1 MPALTE
7 AAGLK
12 TNSDFS
18 LPLRLMDFSFQSRT
32 LLSDGINH
40 KIPHFKSMISWRTTA
55 HFISYQEIG
64 QISHISRIKWHFR
77 KFIWTKN
84 EVSSLQ
90 TPISLKAVSD
100 ENFQNNWELHKKI
113 HICMY
118 MTILTH
124 TSHTHTR
131 TDNIH
136 SHTHRHTGFPTASAS
151 HPVKQYKPLILV
163 ISINSKILK
172 ILPPYFFFYPITL
185 GIPVGVC
192 SLVCSL
198 STQN

>member
-1 MPALTE
+1 MIKKPAQTARKPLPSLPRVSSFWPPVRTKKIYHCSMPALTA

-90 TPISLKAVSD
+90 IPISLKVVSD
-100 ENFQNNWELHKKI
+100 ENFQNNWELHKKNSYLYVYDYI
-113 HICMY
+113 NSY
-118 MTILTH
+118 FTH
-124 TSHTHTR
+124 TCK
-131 TDNIH
+131 NW
-136 SHTHRHTGFPTASAS
+136 
-151 HPVKQYKPLILV
+151 
-163 ISINSKILK
+163 
-172 ILPPYFFFYPITL
+172 
-185 GIPVGVC
+185 
-192 SLVCSL
+192 
-198 STQN
+198 

>member
-1 MPALTE
+1 MPALTA

-90 TPISLKAVSD
+90 IPISLKVVSD
-100 ENFQNNWELHKKI
+100 ENFQNNWELHKKKI

-124 TSHTHTR
+124 TLHTHAR
-131 TDNIH
+131 TDN
-136 SHTHRHTGFPTASAS
+136 THRQTCRLP
-151 HPVKQYKPLILV
+151 
-163 ISINSKILK
+163 NS
-172 ILPPYFFFYPITL
+172 FR
-185 GIPVGVC
+185 
-192 SLVCSL
+192 
-198 STQN
+198 